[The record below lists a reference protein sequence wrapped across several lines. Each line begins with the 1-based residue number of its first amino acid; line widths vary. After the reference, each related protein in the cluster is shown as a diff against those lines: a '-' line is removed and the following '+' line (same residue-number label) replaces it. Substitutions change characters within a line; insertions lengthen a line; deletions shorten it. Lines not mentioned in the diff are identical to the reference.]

1 MTVLDH
7 MKAAG
12 YDPNAARNADDLR
25 RMGAGTMECESI
37 QLRTFRCSPYQY
49 EGEMLAVEATAMV
62 PLRMVR
68 SGPTRTDG
76 RAASRQAQWLF
87 SGLRRMSDM
96 AKQMM
101 KLTVEEVR
109 ANIPYDLIC
118 MVRYGCT
125 WSSGR
130 RRRAWLADFS
140 ESEREAAGRLFR
152 MAHNWTVGRGV
163 PDTVQMSRKTFHL
176 WQKLGDFCA
185 SI

>member
-1 MTVLDH
+1 MPVWLLG
-7 MKAAG
+7 M
-12 YDPNAARNADDLR
+12 
-25 RMGAGTMECESI
+25 
-37 QLRTFRCSPYQY
+37 
-49 EGEMLAVEATAMV
+49 
-62 PLRMVR
+62 
-68 SGPTRTDG
+68 
-76 RAASRQAQWLF
+76 SRF
-87 SGLRRMSDM
+87 SKEEDRM
-96 AKQMM
+96 AKIMLVM
-101 KLTVEEVR
+101 THEEVDT
-109 ANIPYDLIC
+109 NIAYSLIC

-163 PDTVQMSRKTFHL
+163 PDTVQMSRKTFNL

>member
-1 MTVLDH
+1 
-7 MKAAG
+7 
-12 YDPNAARNADDLR
+12 
-25 RMGAGTMECESI
+25 
-37 QLRTFRCSPYQY
+37 
-49 EGEMLAVEATAMV
+49 
-62 PLRMVR
+62 
-68 SGPTRTDG
+68 
-76 RAASRQAQWLF
+76 
-87 SGLRRMSDM
+87 M

-163 PDTVQMSRKTFHL
+163 PDTVQMSRKTFQL
-176 WQKLGDFCA
+176 WQKLGVHLKGEA
-185 SI
+185 SSWRTTLLKPFFHRRKHSTSS

>member
-1 MTVLDH
+1 
-7 MKAAG
+7 
-12 YDPNAARNADDLR
+12 
-25 RMGAGTMECESI
+25 
-37 QLRTFRCSPYQY
+37 
-49 EGEMLAVEATAMV
+49 
-62 PLRMVR
+62 
-68 SGPTRTDG
+68 
-76 RAASRQAQWLF
+76 
-87 SGLRRMSDM
+87 M
-96 AKQMM
+96 AKRMM
-101 KLTVEEVR
+101 KLTVEEVL

>member
-1 MTVLDH
+1 
-7 MKAAG
+7 
-12 YDPNAARNADDLR
+12 
-25 RMGAGTMECESI
+25 
-37 QLRTFRCSPYQY
+37 
-49 EGEMLAVEATAMV
+49 
-62 PLRMVR
+62 
-68 SGPTRTDG
+68 
-76 RAASRQAQWLF
+76 
-87 SGLRRMSDM
+87 M

-152 MAHNWTVGRGV
+152 MAHDWTVGRGV
-163 PDTVQMSRKTFHL
+163 PDTVQMSPEDVPPVAEARRLLRVHL
-176 WQKLGDFCA
+176 KGAIRNDR
-185 SI
+185 

>member
-1 MTVLDH
+1 
-7 MKAAG
+7 
-12 YDPNAARNADDLR
+12 
-25 RMGAGTMECESI
+25 
-37 QLRTFRCSPYQY
+37 
-49 EGEMLAVEATAMV
+49 
-62 PLRMVR
+62 
-68 SGPTRTDG
+68 
-76 RAASRQAQWLF
+76 
-87 SGLRRMSDM
+87 M
-96 AKQMM
+96 AKRMM

-130 RRRAWLADFS
+130 CRRAWLTDFS
-140 ESEREAAGRLFR
+140 ESEREAAGRLFC